1 MSAPTVLF
9 FTMPFSKFPTSGVAG
24 AVYYANDLGQI
35 YLCCGGPAFFPLAG
49 LLPSGMTLQQ
59 DSNASSICGFNIN
72 NPTVEPADGIVLQYD
87 ASTKTWQQVPMP
99 EGGVTVEQCQQIAQS
114 TAVAMAIALG

>member
-35 YLCCGGPAFFPLAG
+35 YLCCGGSSYFPLAG

-59 DSNASSICGFNIN
+59 DSNASSIVGYPIE
-72 NPTVEPADGIVLQYD
+72 NPNVSPDDGVVLQYQ
-87 ASTKTWQQVPMP
+87 AATKQWVAIPLP
-99 EGGVTVEQCQQIAQS
+99 EGGVTVEQCEQIAQS

>member
-9 FTMPFSKFPTSGVAG
+9 FTMPFNKFPARGVAG

-35 YLCCGGPAFFPLAG
+35 YLCCGGPAYFPLAG

-59 DSNASSICGFNIN
+59 DSNASSICGFPIT
-72 NPTVEPADGIVLQYD
+72 NPGIEPTDGIVLQYQ
-87 ASTKTWQQVPMP
+87 ASTKTWIQVPLP
-99 EGGVTVEQCQQIAQS
+99 AGGVTEDECKQIAQATS
-114 TAVAMAIALG
+114 VAMAIALG

>member
-9 FTMPFSKFPTSGVAG
+9 FSMPFSRFPASGVAG

-35 YLCCGGPAFFPLAG
+35 YLCCGGSAYFPLAG

-59 DSNASSICGFNIN
+59 DSNASSICGFPIT
-72 NPTVEPADGIVLQYD
+72 NPNVQPEDGIVLQYD
-87 ASTKTWQQVPMP
+87 ATSKTWEQVQLPATGISKD
-99 EGGVTVEQCQQIAQS
+99 EATNIS
-114 TAVAMAIALG
+114 IAMAIALG

>member
-1 MSAPTVLF
+1 MSAPSVLF
-9 FTMPFSKFPTSGVAG
+9 FSIPFSKFPATGVAG

-35 YLCCGGPAFFPLAG
+35 YLCCGGSAYFPLAG

-87 ASTKTWQQVPMP
+87 ASTKTWQQVPLP
-99 EGGVTVEQCQQIAQS
+99 AAGISKADAQAIS
-114 TAVAMAIALG
+114 VAMAIALG